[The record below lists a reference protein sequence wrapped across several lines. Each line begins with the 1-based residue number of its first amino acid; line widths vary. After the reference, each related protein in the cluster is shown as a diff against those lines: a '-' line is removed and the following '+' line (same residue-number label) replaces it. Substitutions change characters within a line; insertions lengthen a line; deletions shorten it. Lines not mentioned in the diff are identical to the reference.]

1 MPSYY
6 KDWIIK
12 TILLPQSIIF
22 ITYSIVGHVSLYNNK
37 NILYPSYKKVILNLF
52 FNFILSTTFGICLLK
67 VLPLAGSGKSLPTDL
82 PLPNEFESLPLII
95 YKWTIAYIISQLYFY
110 FSHRLFHT
118 KYLFKYIHYIHHE
131 AINVYPLV
139 ANYCHP
145 LELLLVNLPSTTLG
159 VILTQMSWKLSC
171 IWYLFFTI
179 HSMMDHYKWI
189 YSEHHNKHH
198 EKMKYNYSTWP
209 IIDKIFGTFN

>member
-1 MPSYY
+1 MTSYY
-6 KDWIIK
+6 KDWFIK

-22 ITYSIVGHVSLYNNK
+22 ITYSIVGHLSLLYNK
-37 NILYPSYKKVILNLF
+37 NILYPSYKKVVLNLF
-52 FNFILSTTFGICLLK
+52 CNFILSTTFGICLLK
-67 VLPLAGSGKSLPTDL
+67 IAPTHL
-82 PLPNEFESLPLII
+82 PLPNELESFSLII
-95 YKWTIAYIISQLYFY
+95 YKWIIAYIVSQLYFY

-145 LELLLVNLPSTTLG
+145 LELLLVNLPSTVLG
-159 VILTQMSWKLSC
+159 VILTEMSWKLSY
-171 IWYLFFTI
+171 IWYSFFTI

-198 EKMKYNYSTWP
+198 EKMKYNYSTWS
-209 IIDKIFGTFN
+209 IIDKIFRTYN